1 MKRRLVGLALLA
13 AGAAAPSAPAP
24 RPAAEGPPRG
34 GDAIEVR
41 VSKAGFQ
48 PSRLTLRRGETARLV
63 LSSTDAEHCFA
74 VDAFRVE
81 KRVRPGRPTRLEFV
95 PDRAGA
101 FPFYCC
107 LESGEAAR
115 AERGEL
121 AVTE

>member
-1 MKRRLVGLALLA
+1 MRRRLVGLAILA

-24 RPAAEGPPRG
+24 RPLVDGPPRG
-34 GDAIEVR
+34 GEAIEVR
-41 VSKAGFQ
+41 VSKGGFQ

-63 LSSTDAEHCFA
+63 LSSTDVEHCFA
-74 VDAFRVE
+74 IDAFRVE
-81 KRVRPGRPTRLEFV
+81 KRVVPGRPTRLDLA